1 MHTQVRWTSGTLRQA
16 EFLKAQGKTWACCG
30 TVECQREEWV
40 GLHVELLGDDGTCVG
55 QGMCKASQPEDYFH
69 GDSHVGIS
77 ITTSESLKAV
87 DGSSAI
93 NRRWKTTHLLFEN
106 VSLSQRLD
114 QCVKSKDPHEREEM
128 LWLSPRCSKLVPKKK
143 INVALSSE
151 ECLNSLV
158 PLVCGSELC
167 DSLAD
172 DSSFSEVR
180 TNPSS
185 SKGLLVSQN

>member
-1 MHTQVRWTSGTLRQA
+1 M
-16 EFLKAQGKTWACCG
+16 
-30 TVECQREEWV
+30 
-40 GLHVELLGDDGTCVG
+40 
-55 QGMCKASQPEDYFH
+55 KASQPEDYFH
-69 GDSHVGIS
+69 GDILGDSHVGIS

-114 QCVKSKDPHEREEM
+114 QCVKSKDPHERKEM
-128 LWLSPRCSKLVPKKK
+128 LWMSPRSSKLVPKSK
-143 INVALSSE
+143 INMALSSE
-151 ECLNSLV
+151 ECLNSLA
-158 PLVCGSELC
+158 PLVCRSELC
-167 DSLAD
+167 DSLVD

-185 SKGLLVSQN
+185 SKDYWSHKTMTTMFSLSNFIRSTVQKFTSVGFHS